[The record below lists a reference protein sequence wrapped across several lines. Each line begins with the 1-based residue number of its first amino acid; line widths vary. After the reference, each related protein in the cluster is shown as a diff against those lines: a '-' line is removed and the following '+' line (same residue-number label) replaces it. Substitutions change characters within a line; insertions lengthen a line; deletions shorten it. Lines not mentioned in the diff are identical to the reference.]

1 LTLPR
6 FNALTYNLMAERRV
20 VITGM
25 GVVTPIGNDLE
36 TVWSNLKNG
45 VSGIRTIDA
54 FDTTGYDCKIGG
66 QVRDFDPKLFF
77 KNPKDVRRT
86 DRFTHLGMAAAKM
99 AMADSGIDVDNLK
112 ERDRFGVIVSTGI
125 GGLKTLQDQLQILVT
140 RGPGRNSPFTI
151 PMLISNMAGGVISM
165 EFDLR
170 GPNLCIVT
178 ACATSNNAIGES
190 WRIIKSGDADIFL
203 AGGAEASIVEIGI
216 AGFSAM
222 KALSTRNDE
231 PERASRPFDRDRD
244 GFVMSEGAGVV
255 VVEELEHARAR
266 GAKIYCEITGYG
278 VSADAYHM
286 TAPPPDGEG
295 AARAMKLA
303 LDHARIS
310 PEQVDYINAHATST
324 DIGDICETRAIKQI
338 FGENAYK
345 VSISAT
351 KSMTGHLLGGA
362 GGIEMAACA
371 LAIRDSVIP
380 PTINLENPGEECDLD
395 YTPNVAREKKVRIAL
410 NNSFGFGGHNATL
423 VASAFEG

>member
-1 LTLPR
+1 MP
-6 FNALTYNLMAERRV
+6 ERRV

-25 GVVTPIGNDLE
+25 GVVTPVGNGIE
-36 TVWSNLKNG
+36 TFWSNLKNG

-66 QVRDFDPKLFF
+66 QVRDFDPKQFF

-86 DRFTHLGMAAAKM
+86 DRFTHLAMAAAKM
-99 AMADSGIDVDNLK
+99 ALTDSGIDMDNLK

-140 RGPGRNSPFTI
+140 KGPGRNSPFTI
-151 PMLISNMAGGVISM
+151 PMLASNMAGGVISM

-190 WRIIKSGDADIFL
+190 WRIIKFGDADIFL
-203 AGGAEASIVEIGI
+203 AGGVEASIVKIGV

-222 KALSTRNDE
+222 RALSRRNDE

-244 GFVMSEGAGVV
+244 GFVMSEGSGVV

-295 AARAMKLA
+295 AARAMKMA

-310 PEQVDYINAHATST
+310 PAQVDYINAHATST
-324 DIGDICETRAIKQI
+324 DIGDLCETRAIKQT
-338 FGENAYK
+338 FGAYADK

-395 YTPNVAREKKVRIAL
+395 YTPNVAREKKVRVAL

>member
-1 LTLPR
+1 
-6 FNALTYNLMAERRV
+6 MAERRV

-25 GVVTPIGNDLE
+25 GVITPVGNDLE
-36 TVWSNLKNG
+36 TFWSNLKSG

-54 FDTTGYDCKIGG
+54 FDTSGYDCKIGG
-66 QVRDFDPKLFF
+66 QVRDFDPKPFF
-77 KNPKDVRRT
+77 NNPKDVRRT
-86 DRFTHLGMAAAKM
+86 DRFTHLAMAAAKM
-99 AMADSGIDVDNLK
+99 AVADSGIDINNLRQ
-112 ERDRFGVIVSTGI
+112 RDRFGVIVSTGI
-125 GGLKTLQDQLQILVT
+125 GGLKTLQDQLQILLK
-140 RGPGRNSPFTI
+140 RGPSRNSPFTI
-151 PMLISNMAGGVISM
+151 PMLLSDMASGLISM

-170 GPNLCIVT
+170 GPNMCIVT

-190 WRIIKSGDADIFL
+190 WRIIKFGDADIFI
-203 AGGAEASIVEIGI
+203 AGGSEASIVQIGL

-244 GFVMSEGAGVV
+244 GFVVSEGAGIL
-255 VVEELEHARAR
+255 VVEELEHAKAR
-266 GAKIYCEITGYG
+266 GAKIYCELTGYG

-295 AARAMKLA
+295 AARAMQLA
-303 LDHARIS
+303 LDHARLS
-310 PEQVDYINAHATST
+310 PDQVDYVNAHATST
-324 DIGDICETRAIKQI
+324 DIGDICETRAIKQV
-338 FGENAYK
+338 FGDQAYK
-345 VSISAT
+345 VAISST

-395 YTPNVAREKKVRIAL
+395 YTANVAREKKVRVAL

-423 VASAFEG
+423 VAACFEK

>member
-1 LTLPR
+1 MTD
-6 FNALTYNLMAERRV
+6 RRV
-20 VITGM
+20 VITGL
-25 GVVTPIGNDLE
+25 GVLTPLGNDVE
-36 TVWSNLKNG
+36 TFWSNLKNG
-45 VSGIRTIDA
+45 VSGIHTIDA
-54 FDTTGYDCKIGG
+54 FDITGYDCKIGG
-66 QVRDFDPKLFF
+66 QVREFDPKLFF

-86 DRFTHLGMAAAKM
+86 DRFTHLSMAAAKM
-99 AMADSGIDVDNLK
+99 ALEDSGIDVANLK
-112 ERDRFGVIVSTGI
+112 QRDRFGVIVSTGI
-125 GGLKTLQDQLQILVT
+125 GGLKTLQDQLGILLT

-151 PMLISNMAGGVISM
+151 PMLISNMASGVISM

-190 WRIIKSGDADIFL
+190 WRIIKFGDADIFL
-203 AGGAEASIVEIGI
+203 AGGSEASIVEIGL

-222 KALSTRNDE
+222 KALSTRNDD

-244 GFVMSEGAGVV
+244 GFVMSEGAGIV
-255 VVEELEHARAR
+255 VVEELEHAKAR
-266 GAKIYCEITGYG
+266 GAKIYCELTGYG

-295 AARAMKLA
+295 AARAMQLA
-303 LDHARIS
+303 LDHARLS
-310 PEQVDYINAHATST
+310 PDQVDYINAHATST
-324 DIGDICETRAIKQI
+324 DIGDICETRAIKQV
-338 FGENAYK
+338 FGDYAYR
-345 VSISAT
+345 VPISST

-380 PTINLENPGEECDLD
+380 PTINLENPGKECDLD
-395 YTPNVAREKKVRIAL
+395 YTPKVAREKKVRVTL

-423 VASAFEG
+423 VAAAFEK

>member
-1 LTLPR
+1 M
-6 FNALTYNLMAERRV
+6 NNDRRV
-20 VITGM
+20 VITGL
-25 GVVTPIGNDLE
+25 GTVTPVGNDVE
-36 TVWSNLKNG
+36 RFWSNLKNG
-45 VSGIRTIDA
+45 VSGIRAIDA
-54 FDTTGYDCKIGG
+54 FDTSAYDCRIGG
-66 QVRDFDPKLFF
+66 QVRNFDPKPFF

-86 DRFTHLGMAAAKM
+86 DRFTQLSMAAAKM
-99 AMADSGIDVDNLK
+99 ALEDSGIDVANL
-112 ERDRFGVIVSTGI
+112 ERRDRFGVIVSTGI
-125 GGLKTLQDQLQILVT
+125 GGLKTLQDQLTILLT
-140 RGPGRNSPFTI
+140 KGPSRNSPFTI
-151 PMLISNMAGGVISM
+151 PMLISNMASGFISM
-165 EFDLR
+165 EFNLR

-190 WRIIKSGDADIFL
+190 WRIIKSGDADLFL
-203 AGGAEASIVEIGI
+203 AGGAEAPIVAIGL

-222 KALSTRNDE
+222 KALSMRNDE

-244 GFVMSEGAGVV
+244 GFVMSEGSGVV

-278 VSADAYHM
+278 LSADAYHM

-295 AARAMKLA
+295 AARAMELA
-303 LDHARIS
+303 LEHARIS
-310 PEQVDYINAHATST
+310 PAQVDYINAHATST
-324 DIGDICETRAIKQI
+324 DIGDLCETRAIKQI
-338 FGENAYK
+338 FGEYADK

-351 KSMTGHLLGGA
+351 KSMTGHLLGGS

-380 PTINLENPGEECDLD
+380 PTINLENPGDECDLD
-395 YTPNVAREKKVRIAL
+395 YTPNVARGKKVRIAL